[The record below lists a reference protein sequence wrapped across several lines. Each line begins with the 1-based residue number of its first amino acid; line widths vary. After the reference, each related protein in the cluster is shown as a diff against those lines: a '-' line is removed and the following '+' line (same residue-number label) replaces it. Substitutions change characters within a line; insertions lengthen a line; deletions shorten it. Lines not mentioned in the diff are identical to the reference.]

1 MGKVLSI
8 NLDERTAS
16 YILRIAQTNVLTPS
30 EVVRRRIYEFFN
42 LPREHSPGYLPRYH
56 YAVKDRYVI
65 RVYLR
70 DDVYEMVENYVKE
83 NKMSLAE
90 FIRNLFAVEVI
101 ERA

>member
-1 MGKVLSI
+1 MGKVLSV

-30 EVVRRRIYEFFN
+30 EVVRKRIYEFFN
-42 LPREHSPGYLPRYH
+42 VSRDRNPGYLPRYR
-56 YAVKDRYVI
+56 YAMKGRYVI

-70 DDVYEMVENYVKE
+70 DDVYDMVMNYVKE

-90 FIRNLFAVEVI
+90 FVRNLFMVEVV